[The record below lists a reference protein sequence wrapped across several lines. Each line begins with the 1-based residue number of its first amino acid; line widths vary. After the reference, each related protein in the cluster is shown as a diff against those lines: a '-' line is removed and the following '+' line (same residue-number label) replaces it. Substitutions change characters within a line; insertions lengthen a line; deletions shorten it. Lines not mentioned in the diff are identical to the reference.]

1 MLKRLTERAW
11 YLPWEEETDR
21 PNLCYLLGER
31 HSLAVDAGNSPA
43 HVGKFYRALKEQ
55 GLPLPDFTVLTHWHW
70 DHTFGLGAVHGVG
83 IASAKTNQKLRQV
96 AAWQWTPQA
105 MEERERRGEDI
116 PFCNEHIRREYPGW
130 GRLPSP
136 RRRWSW
142 RAPSPWTWAGCAAS
156 CSARRTPTPQTGCWS
171 TCPRRGWWCWGTP
184 TAATSTAWA
193 AARPPAPPGLCCSG
207 SPLGT
212 SSGRCRATAGRNP
225 KRGSW
230 RTWQPRRVLGGLYK
244 RRALWRKLSGVFVK
258 FSTREKTP
266 WTGPGRCVILRPGI
280 F

>member
-43 HVGKFYRALKEQ
+43 HVGKLYRALEEQ

-105 MEERERRGEDI
+105 MEERERQGENI
-116 PFCNEHIRREYPGW
+116 PFCNEHIRKEYP
-130 GRLPSP
+130 RLGEIAVCPAAVELEGS
-136 RRRWSW
+136 
-142 RAPSPWTWAGCAAS
+142 SPWTWAGCAAS

-171 TCPRRGWWCWGTP
+171 TCSRRGWWCWGTP
-184 TAATSTAWA
+184 TAATSTIWA
-193 AARPPAPPGLCCSG
+193 AAMPPAHPGLG
-207 SPLGT
+207 AAALRLGLPVGAAGPQRAGIQRGGAGVPGGPGGFWAACT
-212 SSGRCRATAGRNP
+212 KGGRCGGNS
-225 KRGSW
+225 RGYLLNFLQE
-230 RTWQPRRVLGGLYK
+230 RK
-244 RRALWRKLSGVFVK
+244 RR
-258 FSTREKTP
+258 
-266 WTGPGRCVILRPGI
+266 GRARRDVLY
-280 F
+280 

>member
-43 HVGKFYRALKEQ
+43 HVGKLYRALEEQ

-70 DHTFGLGAVHGVG
+70 DHTFGLGAIHGVG

-96 AAWQWTPQA
+96 AAWQWTPRA
-105 MEERERRGEDI
+105 MEERERQGEDI
-116 PFCNEHIRREYPGW
+116 PFCN
-130 GRLPSP
+130 
-136 RRRWSW
+136 
-142 RAPSPWTWAGCAAS
+142 

-193 AARPPAPPGLCCSG
+193 AAMPPAPPGLCCSG

-244 RRALWRKLSGVFVK
+244 RRALWRKLPGVFVK

-266 WTGPGRCVILRPGI
+266 WTGPERCVILRPGI